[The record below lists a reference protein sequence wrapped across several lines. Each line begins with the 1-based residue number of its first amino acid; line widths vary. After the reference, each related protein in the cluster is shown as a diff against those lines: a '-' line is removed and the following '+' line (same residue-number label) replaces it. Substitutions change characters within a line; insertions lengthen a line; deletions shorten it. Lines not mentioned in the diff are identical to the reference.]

1 MRIDIYEPENML
13 YVKSLSEEEL
23 FNECGR
29 DEEMFNDF
37 IRYIKAH
44 PYAKPLHQYW
54 IYIEDDEILTV

>member
-37 IRYIKAH
+37 IRHIKKH